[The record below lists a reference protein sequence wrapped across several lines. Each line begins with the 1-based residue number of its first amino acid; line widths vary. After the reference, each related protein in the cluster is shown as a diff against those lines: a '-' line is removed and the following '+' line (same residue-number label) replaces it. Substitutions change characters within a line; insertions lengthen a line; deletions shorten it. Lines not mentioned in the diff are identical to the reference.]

1 MVVSLNFVPVQP
13 CASIREHT
21 HLWEES
27 MKRSRNRSRL
37 FVLLCSTVFL
47 VAACTSAPEPAGF
60 QPEVLPLPADPSDY
74 APIASYAAMEIPE
87 DNPITAEKVA
97 LGRQLFFDQRLSG
110 DGERSCYGCHE
121 NDKGLS
127 DGRPTALGAFDR
139 VLSRNSPTLWNIGY
153 HAEYYWDGR
162 SKPLASQALAAWR
175 GGNMGADPDEV
186 VTELNGIEGYQDQF
200 QAIFNEDATP
210 ENVSKALAA
219 YMRTIISS
227 NTPWDRWQA
236 GDESAVSDS
245 AKRGYEIFQ
254 KAECTNC
261 HDGVLFTDLQY
272 HNVGIGMDAEEP
284 DLGRHKVTEEDSDR
298 GAFKTPTLRDVSQS
312 GPYFHNG
319 SVATFEEA
327 VDFMLDGGQDNP
339 TLDRENLKKV
349 DLSDAEREDLLEF
362 LRSLDE
368 SVELKAPP
376 LP

>member
-1 MVVSLNFVPVQP
+1 
-13 CASIREHT
+13 
-21 HLWEES
+21 
-27 MKRSRNRSRL
+27 
-37 FVLLCSTVFL
+37 
-47 VAACTSAPEPAGF
+47 
-60 QPEVLPLPADPSDY
+60 
-74 APIASYAAMEIPE
+74 
-87 DNPITAEKVA
+87 
-97 LGRQLFFDQRLSG
+97 
-110 DGERSCYGCHE
+110 
-121 NDKGLS
+121 
-127 DGRPTALGAFDR
+127 
-139 VLSRNSPTLWNIGY
+139 
-153 HAEYYWDGR
+153 
-162 SKPLASQALAAWR
+162 
-175 GGNMGADPDEV
+175 MGADPDEV

-219 YMRTIISS
+219 YMRTIISN

-245 AKRGYEIFQ
+245 AKRGYEVFQ
-254 KAECTNC
+254 NAECNNC

-319 SVATFEEA
+319 SSATLEET
-327 VDFMLDGGQDNP
+327 VDIMLGGGKDNP
-339 TLDRENLKKV
+339 YLDRENLKKV

>member
-1 MVVSLNFVPVQP
+1 
-13 CASIREHT
+13 
-21 HLWEES
+21 
-27 MKRSRNRSRL
+27 
-37 FVLLCSTVFL
+37 
-47 VAACTSAPEPAGF
+47 
-60 QPEVLPLPADPSDY
+60 
-74 APIASYAAMEIPE
+74 
-87 DNPITAEKVA
+87 
-97 LGRQLFFDQRLSG
+97 
-110 DGERSCYGCHE
+110 
-121 NDKGLS
+121 
-127 DGRPTALGAFDR
+127 
-139 VLSRNSPTLWNIGY
+139 
-153 HAEYYWDGR
+153 
-162 SKPLASQALAAWR
+162 
-175 GGNMGADPDEV
+175 MGADPDEV
-186 VTELNGIEGYQDQF
+186 VSELNGIEGYQDQF

-219 YMRTIISS
+219 YMRTIISN

-245 AKRGYEIFQ
+245 AKRGYEVFQ
-254 KAECTNC
+254 NAECNNC

-284 DLGRHKVTEEDSDR
+284 DPGRHKVTEEDSDR

-319 SVATFEEA
+319 SSATLEET
-327 VDFMLDGGQDNP
+327 VDIMLDGGKDNP
-339 TLDRENLKKV
+339 YLDSENLKKV